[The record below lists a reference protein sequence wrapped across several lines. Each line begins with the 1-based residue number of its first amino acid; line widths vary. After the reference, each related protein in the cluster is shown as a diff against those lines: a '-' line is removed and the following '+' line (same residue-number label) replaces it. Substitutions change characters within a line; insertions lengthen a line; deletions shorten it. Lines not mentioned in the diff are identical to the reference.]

1 MIDFV
6 QGCTL
11 NSVAKGSGA
20 VAAHRRESRDEDT
33 GFSFVNCNITG
44 TGKILLGRAWGTSAT
59 ITYSYCQFDKN
70 VDPKGWTDWGISSRQ
85 KYVHIY
91 LYICVVSNVN
101 GDLMRVFFFFFDFCT
116 FLLGLRNLVNASAE
130 GKEQTENIECH
141 GPDLIVFLKLS

>member
-91 LYICVVSNVN
+91 LCV
-101 GDLMRVFFFFFDFCT
+101 
-116 FLLGLRNLVNASAE
+116 
-130 GKEQTENIECH
+130 
-141 GPDLIVFLKLS
+141 

>member
-91 LYICVVSNVN
+91 LYIYMCVVSNVN
-101 GDLMRVFFFFFDFCT
+101 GDLMRVFSFSSIFAHSC
-116 FLLGLRNLVNASAE
+116 
-130 GKEQTENIECH
+130 
-141 GPDLIVFLKLS
+141 